1 MEFSNVGALSVG
13 IIELSQ
19 VDSTNSYL
27 KREAARLFAC
37 QPQCDIFVAVADEQS
52 AGRGQR
58 GAVWNSA
65 KGENLLMSLVV
76 RPSNLPVSEYYLLSV
91 VTALAL
97 KSAMNRIGIETI
109 IKWPNDVYA
118 NGGKLAGVLLET
130 DIESSY
136 VSQAIIGVGLNVN
149 QRHFPSMSR
158 NPVSMA
164 LIAETNFNRDV
175 VLRILLD
182 EFSHYYTMLLSSKK
196 KPLFSMYKQSLM
208 GADTPML
215 YRDANG
221 EFQAVVH
228 DVHSDGHII
237 LKRNDGTL
245 SSYAFKEVETVI
257 WGY

>member
-1 MEFSNVGALSVG
+1 MEFCNVGALSVG
-13 IIELSQ
+13 VINLAQ

-27 KREAARLFAC
+27 KREAARLFAS

-76 RPSNLPVSEYYLLSV
+76 RPFNLPVSEYYLLSV

-97 KSAMNRIGIETI
+97 KGAMTSFGLEII
-109 IKWPNDVYA
+109 IKWPNDIYA

-149 QRHFPSMSR
+149 QRQFPSMSR
-158 NPVSMA
+158 RPVSMA
-164 LIAETNFNRDV
+164 LIGGCCFQRNE
-175 VLRILLD
+175 VLRVFLD
-182 EFSHYYTMLLSSKK
+182 EFSRCYTMLLSGERES
-196 KPLFSMYKQSLM
+196 LFSLYKESLM
-208 GADTPML
+208 GVDTPML
-215 YRDANG
+215 YRDADG

-228 DVHSDGHII
+228 DVRSDGHII
-237 LKRNDGTL
+237 LERSDGTL

>member
-1 MEFSNVGALSVG
+1 MEFSNWGALSVG
-13 IIELSQ
+13 VINLEQ

-27 KREAARLFAC
+27 RREAARLFAC

-65 KGENLLMSLVV
+65 KGENLLISLVV
-76 RPSNLPVSEYYLLSV
+76 RPSKLNVSECYLLSV

-97 KSAMNRIGIETI
+97 KGAMNNFGIETI
-109 IKWPNDVYA
+109 IKWPNDIYA
-118 NGGKLAGVLLET
+118 NDGKLAGVLLET
-130 DIESSY
+130 DIESSF

-149 QRHFPSMSR
+149 QRQFPSMSR
-158 NPVSMA
+158 RPVSMA
-164 LIAETNFNRDV
+164 LICDCAFLCNE
-175 VLRILLD
+175 VLRVLLE
-182 EFSHYYTMLLSSKK
+182 EFSRYYTMLLSGEKES
-196 KPLFSMYKQSLM
+196 LCSLYKESLM
-208 GADTPML
+208 GVNAPML
-215 YRDANG
+215 YRDADG

-228 DVHSDGHII
+228 DVRNDGRII
-237 LKRNDGTL
+237 LKRSDGTL